1 MQTFS
6 PIILFLRFPSLPF
19 SISPPPPLQTPPTS
33 SFFFVFISKQL
44 PPSKLFSLMFHQRWF
59 NERQQNPFALASTTC
74 QFGEPSECLETN
86 NNKKVR
92 EKETTAVLF
101 FSSSSS
107 SFLLFLCPSAIH
119 RSRPFSGAPLLYFLS
134 WRQNIAAGNF
144 SPPFCFVFF
153 EVFFIFYFTFFI
165 LSFLLLSFRLDFH
178 LWWSNLNE
186 WWAVHNALAK
196 PSRQEV
202 KLVLIISVFCGGKS
216 KKVAV
221 TQRSFQSSHR
231 VIAVVRNLVFPTWK
245 CLF

>member
-1 MQTFS
+1 QALFYFQVHIFFLNSSDFADVFPHQFYFCAFLLFHS
-6 PIILFLRFPSLPF
+6 PFFPPFKLRLPAAFFL
-19 SISPPPPLQTPPTS
+19 
-33 SFFFVFISKQL
+33 VFISKQL

-134 WRQNIAAGNF
+134 
-144 SPPFCFVFF
+144 
-153 EVFFIFYFTFFI
+153 
-165 LSFLLLSFRLDFH
+165 
-178 LWWSNLNE
+178 
-186 WWAVHNALAK
+186 
-196 PSRQEV
+196 
-202 KLVLIISVFCGGKS
+202 
-216 KKVAV
+216 
-221 TQRSFQSSHR
+221 
-231 VIAVVRNLVFPTWK
+231 
-245 CLF
+245 